1 MYEFTRDRRE
11 KDVGIMFLTLEN
23 FTTTEHLAMYGDVLV
38 DVTMGKRV
46 LASSRQKSKVVFNIL
61 Q

>member
-1 MYEFTRDRRE
+1 
-11 KDVGIMFLTLEN
+11 MFLTLGN
-23 FTTTEHLAMYGDVLV
+23 FTTTEHLAMYRDVLV

-46 LASSRQKSKVVFNIL
+46 LASRRQKSKVVFNIL